1 MIVPPPLW
9 ADLFRLRSDP
19 FRSISSLIPYLLG
32 PTVSSLAIDPSLLC
46 SRIYWPDE
54 LRPDPIRSRISVLRM
69 GPMHPIR
76 SCDSVLRMGP
86 THRSIHPCSSCC

>member
-54 LRPDPIRSRISVLRM
+54 LRPDPIRSCDSVLRM

-86 THRSIHPCSSCC
+86 THPIRSSVL